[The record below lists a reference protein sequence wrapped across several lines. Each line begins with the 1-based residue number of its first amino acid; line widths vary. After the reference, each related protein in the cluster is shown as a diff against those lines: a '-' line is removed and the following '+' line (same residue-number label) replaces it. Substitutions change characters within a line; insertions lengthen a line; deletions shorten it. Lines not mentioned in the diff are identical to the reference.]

1 LSDATRITVRS
12 CAGAHD
18 PVTQLAIMKTAWKS
32 GRVKGD
38 GPFVAALQ
46 MSEQIY
52 MDALQKIY
60 GNAVLNIGLT

>member
-12 CAGAHD
+12 FAGAHD

-46 MSEQIY
+46 MSEQAY